1 MMDVMSSAAE
11 VMTEVREEAG
21 RWVVDLIVLTEH
33 GVDRRR
39 LGDHATQQQAHI
51 AADAVRRTV
60 ARRRPPTPDDRSEP
74 R

>member
-33 GVDRRR
+33 GV
-39 LGDHATQQQAHI
+39 
-51 AADAVRRTV
+51 
-60 ARRRPPTPDDRSEP
+60 
-74 R
+74 